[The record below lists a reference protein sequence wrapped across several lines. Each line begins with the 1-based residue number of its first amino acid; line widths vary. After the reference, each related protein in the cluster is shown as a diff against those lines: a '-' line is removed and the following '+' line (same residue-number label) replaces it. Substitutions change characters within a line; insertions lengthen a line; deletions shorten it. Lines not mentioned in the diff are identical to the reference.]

1 LTERDIE
8 IGKEILHSL
17 RVASPTLLAEPVLH
31 AHVSTR
37 LTNAGK
43 AAATRDEF
51 EGTLRLL
58 DAAGTVTSERNRIS
72 QALRWTITDQGRVAL
87 REM

>member
-1 LTERDIE
+1 MTQREVE

-17 RVASPTLLAEPVLH
+17 RVASPALLAEPVLH

-37 LTNAGK
+37 LQNGGK

-51 EGTLRLL
+51 EATLRLL

-87 REM
+87 REI